1 MKIAINVSI
10 GDYVDRHSILV
21 IKQEKGLNVKDEI
34 EQYQELDEINYNYF
48 LNIIKAINLQLWDL
62 EDRKRKKVE
71 RYTSEESDVAYLIT
85 MLNDLRHETKKRID
99 MFYNSDL
106 TERKSH

>member
-1 MKIAINVSI
+1 MSNALAMGAVSAYSADAFINAVGVANTQNFSV
-10 GDYVDRHSILV
+10 G
-21 IKQEKGLNVKDEI
+21 
-34 EQYQELDEINYNYF
+34 
-48 LNIIKAINLQLWDL
+48 
-62 EDRKRKKVE
+62 DRKRKKVE